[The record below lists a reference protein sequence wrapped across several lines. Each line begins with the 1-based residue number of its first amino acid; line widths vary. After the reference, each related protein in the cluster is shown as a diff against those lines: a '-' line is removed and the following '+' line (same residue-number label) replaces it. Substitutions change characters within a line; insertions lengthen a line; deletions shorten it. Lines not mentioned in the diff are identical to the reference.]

1 MLDYKFKD
9 TGLLQQALTH
19 RSADSCNNDRLEY
32 LGDAILGCV
41 IAEALF
47 LKFPSAAVG
56 ELSRLRAFLVKQE
69 TLARLA
75 GEADLSRHLKLGGS
89 ELKSGVW
96 HRDSILADALEALIG
111 AIYLDSDFAD
121 CRDCILNIY
130 AELLASI
137 SPDTLPKDPKTTLQ
151 EYMQARQL
159 PLPVYSVINESGR
172 PHDRVFTVQC
182 AIEGM
187 DESVVAEG
195 TSRRNA
201 EQSAAGLVLDKIHR
215 GDTHLE

>member
-1 MLDYKFKD
+1 LLGYKFKD

-19 RSADSCNNDRLEY
+19 RSADPCNNDRLEY

-47 LKFPSAAVG
+47 LKFPSASVG

-69 TLARLA
+69 TLAGLA
-75 GEADLSRHLKLGGS
+75 REAELSRHLKLGGS

-96 HRDSILADALEALIG
+96 QRASILADAFEALIG
-111 AIYLDSDFAD
+111 AIYLDSNFAD

-130 AELLASI
+130 AELLAGI

-172 PHDRVFTVQC
+172 PHDHVFTVRC

-187 DESVVAEG
+187 DEAVVAEG
-195 TSRRNA
+195 TSRRKA
-201 EQSAAGLVLDKIHR
+201 EQSAASLILDKIHG